1 MPSDASQPEP
11 QPQPQPLPQS
21 LPPVTVDASAVRG
34 IVMQIIAV
42 AGFSVMGMLIKLLD
56 SRYPTSE
63 VILFRCWPALIPL
76 LFYLPMQGGVSALKT
91 RRPFWHLVRTASGL
105 GSMFVGFYALSQMA
119 IADYVAI
126 SFTAPLFGTLL
137 SIPLLGERVGVWRLG
152 AVAVGFVGAVF
163 TLGPVSGSLDPV
175 ALFAVG
181 SALGYGVAMISMR
194 KLGATDKSAAT
205 VFYFTLGSG
214 LVSLAVLMAP
224 GQWVTPTADDLAI
237 LIGIGL
243 LGGVAQI
250 FMTEAFRLAPPSV
263 VAPFDYT
270 AMIWAM
276 GFGFFVFGTVPGWNV
291 FVGAGL
297 IAASGLY
304 IIHRERVRGIKRGK
318 IKGTSL

>member
-1 MPSDASQPEP
+1 MSSDAAPANP
-11 QPQPQPLPQS
+11 PLS
-21 LPPVTVDASAVRG
+21 VDGNAVRG
-34 IVMQIIAV
+34 IAMQIIAV
-42 AGFSVMGMLIKLLD
+42 AGFSVMGMMIKLLEG
-56 SRYPTSE
+56 RYPTSE

-76 LFYLPMQGGVSALKT
+76 LLYLPMQGGFSALKT
-91 RRPFWHLVRTASGL
+91 RRPFWHLVRTGSGL
-105 GSMFVGFYALSQMA
+105 VSMFVGFYALSQMA
-119 IADYVAI
+119 LADYVAI

-152 AVAVGFVGAVF
+152 AVAVGFAGAVV
-163 TLGPVSGSLDPV
+163 TLGPLSGSLDPV
-175 ALFAVG
+175 ALFALG

-214 LVSLAVLMAP
+214 AVSLALVSMP
-224 GQWVTPTADDLAI
+224 GQWVMPDATDFAI
-237 LIGIGL
+237 LMGIGL

-276 GFGFFVFGTVPGWNV
+276 AFGFFVFGTIPGWNV

-297 IAASGLY
+297 IAVSGLY

>member
-1 MPSDASQPEP
+1 MSSDAAPATP
-11 QPQPQPLPQS
+11 PLS
-21 LPPVTVDASAVRG
+21 VDGNAVRG
-34 IVMQIIAV
+34 IAMQIIAV
-42 AGFSVMGMLIKLLD
+42 AGFSVMGMMIKLLEG
-56 SRYPTSE
+56 RYPTSE

-76 LFYLPMQGGVSALKT
+76 LLYLPMQGGFSALKT
-91 RRPFWHLVRTASGL
+91 RRPFWHLVRTGSGL
-105 GSMFVGFYALSQMA
+105 VSMFVGFYALSQMA
-119 IADYVAI
+119 LADYVAI

-152 AVAVGFVGAVF
+152 AVAVGFAGAVV
-163 TLGPVSGSLDPV
+163 TLGPLSGSLDPV
-175 ALFAVG
+175 ALFALG

-214 LVSLAVLMAP
+214 AVSLALVSMP
-224 GQWVTPTADDLAI
+224 GQWVMPDATDFAI
-237 LIGIGL
+237 LMGIGL

-276 GFGFFVFGTVPGWNV
+276 AFGFFVFGTIPGWNV

>member
-1 MPSDASQPEP
+1 MSSDAAPANP
-11 QPQPQPLPQS
+11 PLS
-21 LPPVTVDASAVRG
+21 VDGSAVRG
-34 IVMQIIAV
+34 IAMQIIAV
-42 AGFSVMGMLIKLLD
+42 AGFSVMGMMIKLLEG
-56 SRYPTSE
+56 RYPTSE

-76 LFYLPMQGGVSALKT
+76 LLYLPMQGGFSALKT
-91 RRPFWHLVRTASGL
+91 RRPFWHLVRTGSGL
-105 GSMFVGFYALSQMA
+105 VSMFVGFYALSQMA
-119 IADYVAI
+119 LADYVAI

-152 AVAVGFVGAVF
+152 AVAVGFAGAVV
-163 TLGPVSGSLDPV
+163 TLGPLSGSLDPV
-175 ALFAVG
+175 ALFALG

-214 LVSLAVLMAP
+214 AVSLALVSMP
-224 GQWVTPTADDLAI
+224 GQWVMPDATDFAI
-237 LIGIGL
+237 LMGIGL

-276 GFGFFVFGTVPGWNV
+276 AFGFFVFGTIPGWNV

>member
-1 MPSDASQPEP
+1 MPSDAVPPKPVQ
-11 QPQPQPLPQS
+11 
-21 LPPVTVDASAVRG
+21 PVTVDGAAVRG
-34 IVMQIIAV
+34 ILLQIVAV

-56 SRYPTSE
+56 GRYPTSE

-76 LFYLPMQGGVSALKT
+76 LFYLPMQGGWSALKT
-91 RRPFWHLVRTASGL
+91 RRPGWHVVRTVSGL
-105 GSMFVGFYALSQMA
+105 VSMFVGFYALTLMPM
-119 IADYVAI
+119 ADYVAI

-163 TLGPVSGSLDPV
+163 TLGPLSGSLDPV

-214 LVSLAVLMAP
+214 VVSLIVLIAP
-224 GQWVTPTADDLAI
+224 GQWVTPTVDDLVI
-237 LIGIGL
+237 LMTIGL

-304 IIHRERVRGIKRGK
+304 IIHRERVRGIRRGK
-318 IKGTSL
+318 IKGSSL

>member
-1 MPSDASQPEP
+1 MSSDAVPANP
-11 QPQPQPLPQS
+11 PLS
-21 LPPVTVDASAVRG
+21 VDASAVRG
-34 IVMQIIAV
+34 IAMQIVAV
-42 AGFSVMGMLIKLLD
+42 AGFSVMGMMIKLLEG
-56 SRYPTSE
+56 RYPTSE

-76 LFYLPMQGGVSALKT
+76 LLYLPMQGGFSALKT
-91 RRPFWHLVRTASGL
+91 RRPFWHLVRTVSGL
-105 GSMFVGFYALSQMA
+105 VSMFVGFYALSQMA
-119 IADYVAI
+119 LADYVAI

-152 AVAVGFVGAVF
+152 AVAVGFAGAVV
-163 TLGPVSGSLDPV
+163 TLGPLSGSLDPV
-175 ALFAVG
+175 ALFALG

-214 LVSLAVLMAP
+214 AVSLALVSMP
-224 GQWVTPTADDLAI
+224 GQWVTPTVDDLAI
-237 LIGIGL
+237 LMGIGL

-276 GFGFFVFGTVPGWNV
+276 AFGFLIFGTVPGWNV
-291 FVGAGL
+291 FVGAGM

-304 IIHRERVRGIKRGK
+304 IIHRERVRGIKRGR
-318 IKGTSL
+318 IKGSSL

>member
-1 MPSDASQPEP
+1 MPSDAAPAAS
-11 QPQPQPLPQS
+11 PLPAAAIA
-21 LPPVTVDASAVRG
+21 VDGAVLRG
-34 IVMQIIAV
+34 IVMQIVAV
-42 AGFSVMGMLIKLLD
+42 AGFSAMGMMIKLLEG
-56 SRYPTSE
+56 RYPTSE
-63 VILFRCWPALIPL
+63 IILFRCWPALIPL
-76 LFYLPMQGGVSALKT
+76 LLYLPMQGGFSALKT
-91 RRPFWHLVRTASGL
+91 RRPFWHFVRTASGL
-105 GSMFVGFYALSQMA
+105 VSMFVGFYALSQMA
-119 IADYVAI
+119 LADYVAI

-152 AVAVGFVGAVF
+152 AVAVGFAGAVI
-163 TLGPVSGSLDPV
+163 TLGPLSGSLDPV
-175 ALFAVG
+175 ALFALG

-214 LVSLAVLMAP
+214 AVSVLVLVSTGV
-224 GQWVTPTADDLAI
+224 WVTPDATDLAI
-237 LIGIGL
+237 LLGIGL

-276 GFGFFVFGTVPGWNV
+276 GFGFLVFGTIPGLNV

>member
-1 MPSDASQPEP
+1 MPSDASNTPP
-11 QPQPQPLPQS
+11 G
-21 LPPVTVDASAVRG
+21 PPVTVDAAAVRG
-34 IVMQIIAV
+34 IVLQIVAV
-42 AGFSVMGMLIKLLD
+42 AGFSAMGMMIKLLEG
-56 SRYPTSE
+56 RYPTSE

-76 LFYLPMQGGVSALKT
+76 MFYLPMQGGFSALKT
-91 RRPFWHLVRTASGL
+91 RRPGWHFVRTASGL
-105 GSMFVGFYALSQMA
+105 VSMFVGFYALSQMA
-119 IADYVAI
+119 LADYVAI

-152 AVAVGFVGAVF
+152 AVAVGFAGAVV
-163 TLGPVSGSLDPV
+163 TLGPLTGTLDPV
-175 ALFAVG
+175 ALLAVG

-205 VFYFTLGSG
+205 VFYFTVGSG
-214 LVSLAVLMAP
+214 VVSLCLLAMP
-224 GQWVTPTADDLAI
+224 GQWVTPTAEDLAI
-237 LIGIGL
+237 LMGIGL

-276 GFGFFVFGTVPGWNV
+276 AFGFFVFGTVPGVNV

>member
-1 MPSDASQPEP
+1 MSSDAAPATP
-11 QPQPQPLPQS
+11 PLS
-21 LPPVTVDASAVRG
+21 VDGSAVRG
-34 IVMQIIAV
+34 IAMQIIAV
-42 AGFSVMGMLIKLLD
+42 AGFSVMGMMIKLLEG
-56 SRYPTSE
+56 RYPTSE

-76 LFYLPMQGGVSALKT
+76 LLYLPMQGGFSALKT
-91 RRPFWHLVRTASGL
+91 RRPFWHLVRTGSGL
-105 GSMFVGFYALSQMA
+105 VSMFVGFYALSQMA
-119 IADYVAI
+119 LADYVAI

-152 AVAVGFVGAVF
+152 AVAVGFAGAVV
-163 TLGPVSGSLDPV
+163 TLGPLSGSLDPV
-175 ALFAVG
+175 ALFALG

-214 LVSLAVLMAP
+214 AVSLALVSMP
-224 GQWVTPTADDLAI
+224 GQWVMPDATDFAI
-237 LIGIGL
+237 LMGIGL

-276 GFGFFVFGTVPGWNV
+276 AFGFFVFGTIPGWNV